1 MFAVLKISAMTSTAP
16 PTTTPLFIPKPR
28 VSSACPFPL
37 KEKEQA
43 EVRQSLTFCP
53 HATATG
59 FQEFSGNSLAFK
71 KGIKSQKQ
79 NSLLNSGNK

>member
-1 MFAVLKISAMTSTAP
+1 MKSTAP
-16 PTTTPLFIPKPR
+16 LPKILLFIR
-28 VSSACPFPL
+28 IASASSQCPFSL
-37 KEKEQA
+37 EKKEQA

-59 FQEFSGNSLAFK
+59 FQEFSGNSLAFS
-71 KGIKSQKQ
+71 KGIKHQKQ

>member
-1 MFAVLKISAMTSTAP
+1 MKSTAP
-16 PTTTPLFIPKPR
+16 LPKIPLFICTA
-28 VSSACPFPL
+28 SSSSQCPFPF

-59 FQEFSGNSLAFK
+59 FQEFSGNSLAFS
-71 KGIKSQKQ
+71 KGIKPQKQ